1 MSRKI
6 KKLQVI
12 KLFGG
17 KPRDSDRI
25 PRILAKFEKIWKSA
39 PDSRMLQMVSN
50 LQVNIFDNPFYL
62 EDDVLEERLDN
73 YIKKHNL

>member
-25 PRILAKFEKIWKSA
+25 PRILAKFEKIWKGS
-39 PDSRMLQMVSN
+39 PDLRFLQMVSN
-50 LQVNIFDNPFYL
+50 LQANMFDNPFYL
-62 EDDVLEERLDN
+62 EDNELEERLDN
-73 YIKKHNL
+73 YIKKHNI

>member
-6 KKLQVI
+6 KKLQTI

-17 KPRDSDRI
+17 KPRNPDRI
-25 PRILAKFEKIWKSA
+25 PRILAKFEKIWKGS
-39 PDSRMLQMVSN
+39 PDLRFLQMVSN
-50 LQVNIFDNPFYL
+50 LQVNMFDNPFYL

-73 YIKKHNL
+73 YIKKKGL